1 MSSKS
6 KRAKQLDG
14 ARKYEHFTDDQTPK
28 VETDLLILSNDM

>member
-14 ARKYEHFTDDQTPK
+14 ARKYRQVTDVPTPK
-28 VETDLLILSNDM
+28 VDTDLLILSNVM